1 VERAWGTCAAG
12 VYNLGK
18 GKDITVKSME
28 EAERIRISA
37 KAYRDLTTLA
47 GLLSERLK
55 RRVSVDDA
63 LENLLTHAPRTTPS
77 DYAGAW
83 VMSDEEAEEL
93 KGSLKERW

>member
-1 VERAWGTCAAG
+1 M
-12 VYNLGK
+12 
-18 GKDITVKSME
+18 D
-28 EAERIRISA
+28 EAETIRISV

-63 LENLLTHAPRTTPS
+63 LENLLAHTPWTKPS

-83 VMSDEEAEEL
+83 VMSEEEAEEL
-93 KGSLKERW
+93 RISLKELWRTWKTD